1 MPQCLTTISQSD
13 EILILPLA
21 SNRSP
26 PPPQRITGPVVEN
39 QFEDGDASADG
50 NQREICFCHFFHME
64 VRPSAYSDEAGSDD
78 DLGILSVLVTVMVMV
93 VVMVMMVMDPGA
105 RHNYDHYSCTIQQCL
120 SISNKKPPL

>member
-64 VRPSAYSDEAGSDD
+64 VRPSAYSDEAGISHD
-78 DLGILSVLVTVMVMV
+78 DLGMLSVLVTVMVKVVV
-93 VVMVMMVMDPGA
+93 VVMVMMVMVVMRTMPVLITG
-105 RHNYDHYSCTIQQCL
+105 TIRL
-120 SISNKKPPL
+120 RDEADG

>member
-50 NQREICFCHFFHME
+50 NQREICFCHFFHRE

-78 DLGILSVLVTVMVMV
+78 DLGILPVLVTVMVMV
-93 VVMVMMVMDPGA
+93 VVVVAVMVVMIMVVMRTMPVLITG
-105 RHNYDHYSCTIQQCL
+105 TIRL
-120 SISNKKPPL
+120 RDEADG